1 MISWENIDAA
11 PLDENVFCEI
21 PFTVYQYLPNEQR
34 HALIT
39 LLKRYLQKFFE
50 KYELNLS
57 FICNR
62 FFYSLSLD
70 NDDWGDEWMEDEMD
84 YGTDSCE
91 LFYDVL
97 GTFGWDCFS
106 FPFDN
111 QDLDFDDI
119 CNKEDLRLHI
129 DIIEKYLQCNGLSSK
144 QIEMAL
150 NEKDLLL
157 DCLSFDYGECWF
169 MWNDKL
175 SCYMNISEASKLWLE
190 ENYGYKVYKI
200 NYLIDQVKAPLNS
213 SWSVTTS
220 GRIGDLNYFAFDK
233 GDVGDGA
240 TAEFDALNPNWIV
253 CMYILDLALDD
264 ILFLLEKEFRI
275 AV

>member
-1 MISWENIDAA
+1 MVSWENMDAA
-11 PLDENVFCEI
+11 PLDEDVFSNI
-21 PFTVYQYLPNEQR
+21 PFTIYQYLSRKDRYALVILLQR
-34 HALIT
+34 YIH
-39 LLKRYLQKFFE
+39 KFLE
-50 KYELNLS
+50 TYELNLS
-57 FICNR
+57 FINNK
-62 FFYSLSLD
+62 FYYNLD
-70 NDDWGDEWMEDEMD
+70 MEDDSD
-84 YGTDSCE
+84 YFDEEIEFQAELCE
-91 LFYDVL
+91 FFYDVL
-97 GTFGWDCFS
+97 GTFGWECFS

-111 QDLDFDDI
+111 QNLDFDDI
-119 CNKEDLRLHI
+119 HNKEEFHLHI
-129 DIIEKYLQCNGLSSK
+129 DTVEKNLQCKGLSSK

-200 NYLIDQVKAPLNS
+200 NYLINQVKAPLYS